1 MPGIGSWLTKRELL
15 SGDREAVVER
25 PRRLTYRELNRRV
38 NRLAIMAFE
47 RRSKTGG
54 SVCLPG
60 LQRNRGRRIDL
71 RSSKDRLDPRALE
84 LAPGCE
90 GALLHPLR

>member
-38 NRLAIMAFE
+38 NRLAAWLLNSGLKYG
-47 RRSKTGG
+47 RSG
-54 SVCLPG
+54 
-60 LQRNRGRRIDL
+60 
-71 RSSKDRLDPRALE
+71 E
-84 LAPGCE
+84 
-90 GALLHPLR
+90 